1 MMKECCAM
9 EQTSLQQGIEAAQR
23 GDRERAY
30 QLIRQALVED
40 SQHAPAWYYMSFLLD
55 DNERQREYLEWALT
69 LDPNYAA
76 AREAL
81 DQLHIRQVLASAR
94 SIVAPEYQAAPRKI
108 GDYLVDQ
115 GLISA
120 AQRDEA
126 VAELAKLEP
135 HSKRRALE
143 EAKAKRLGD
152 IVLARSWLTPQQLA
166 SALVRQQQDRSRDGQ
181 RPERLGEYLMAAA
194 LVSSDQLGTALAEQS
209 GLRMR
214 GQHIRLGELMIRAGA
229 LVATTLSHVLEQ
241 QQQDFSSRYGNI

>member
-1 MMKECCAM
+1 MK
-9 EQTSLQQGIEAAQR
+9 QTSLQQGIEAAQR

-30 QLIRQALVED
+30 QLIRQALIED
-40 SQHAPAWYYMSFLLD
+40 SQYAPTWYYMSFLLD
-55 DNERQREYLEWALT
+55 DDERQREYLEWALT

-76 AREAL
+76 AQEAL
-81 DQLHIRQVLASAR
+81 DQLHIRQVVASAR
-94 SIVAPEYQAAPRKI
+94 SIVAPEYRTVPRKI

-126 VAELAKLEP
+126 LAELDKLEP
-135 HSKRRALE
+135 RTKRRALE
-143 EAKAKRLGD
+143 EAKAKHLGD

-166 SALVRQQQDRSRDGQ
+166 AALMRQQQDRSRAGQ

-194 LVSSDQLGTALAEQS
+194 VVTSDQLGTALAEQS
-209 GLRMR
+209 GLRLR
-214 GQHIRLGELMIRAGA
+214 GKHMRLGELMIRGGA
-229 LVATTLSHVLEQ
+229 LATTMLSRVLEQ

>member
-1 MMKECCAM
+1 M

-30 QLIRQALVED
+30 QLIRQAILED

-55 DNERQREYLEWALT
+55 DVERQREYLEWALQ
-69 LDPNYAA
+69 LEPNYAEA
-76 AREAL
+76 QAAL

-94 SIVAPEYQAAPRKI
+94 SIVAPEYRAASRKI

-126 VAELAKLEP
+126 LAELAKIAP
-135 HSKRRALE
+135 RTKRRTREDAQ
-143 EAKAKRLGD
+143 AKHLGD
-152 IVLARSWLTPQQLA
+152 ILLARSWLTPQQLA
-166 SALVRQQQDRSRDGQ
+166 AALVRQQQDRSRDGQ
-181 RPERLGEYLMAAA
+181 RPERLGEYLIAAA
-194 LVSSDQLGTALAEQS
+194 IVSGEQLGTALAEQS
-209 GLRMR
+209 WLRMH
-214 GQHIRLGELMIRAGA
+214 GKHIRLGELMIRGGTLA
-229 LVATTLSHVLEQ
+229 ATTLSTVLEQ